1 MTSRATTFGFLIV
14 AACGAKQSSSSS
26 SDACPSAIHDAV
38 TRAYPHGQQHGCKL
52 EREDG
57 HDQYEVKLVQA
68 DGSQA
73 EVELALD
80 GTITQLE
87 ERIAIAALP
96 AEVTHAFSEKY
107 PGVTPARAERITQPG
122 KPMQFELA
130 VGDREEVTFTATGDL
145 VEVEGAAGYT
155 KSVIALPGG
164 GSDGV
169 MMDYLLFNPRTN
181 TVWVPAGNTAGVD
194 VIDTKTH
201 AIVRVEGFATKEMVR
216 HGKKRTVGPS
226 SATLGEVGTVYVG
239 NRGDSSVCA
248 VDERTLTKRT
258 CGTLDAMPDGIEYV
272 APTHEVWVTTP
283 RDKSV
288 RILDATTLAQKA
300 RLAFDGEPEGFAV
313 DATRGWFYTNL
324 EDKDVTLAISLAS
337 HETVATWHPSCGEDG
352 PHGLRLAEAEGRLL
366 VACGAEVHALDVTH
380 GGAVVGK
387 LAVGDG
393 VDDLDLD
400 AASHTVYAAGGKA
413 ASLSVIS
420 LRPDGSLVLV
430 VQTPTGEG
438 ARNGVVAANGE
449 VYLSHAKGSELV
461 VLTPEKKED

>member
-1 MTSRATTFGFLIV
+1 MSTRFSRLGFVVL
-14 AACGAKQSSSSS
+14 AACGGKQSPSS
-26 SDACPSAIHDAV
+26 SDACPVAIHDAV
-38 TRAYPHGQQHGCKL
+38 TSAYPHAQQLGCKP

-68 DGSQA
+68 DGSSA
-73 EVELALD
+73 EVELAPD

-87 ERIAIAALP
+87 ERIAITVLP
-96 AEVTHAFSEKY
+96 AEVTRAFAAKY
-107 PGVTPARAERITQPG
+107 PGTTPTRAERITQPG

-130 VGDREEVTFTATGDL
+130 VGLHEEVTFTAAGEL

-155 KSVIALPGG
+155 RSLIALPGG

-181 TVWVPAGNTAGVD
+181 TVWVPAGNTAAVD
-194 VIDTKTH
+194 VIDAKTH
-201 AIVRVEGFATKEMVR
+201 AIARVEGFATKEMER
-216 HGKKRTVGPS
+216 KGTKRTVGPS
-226 SATLGEVGTVYVG
+226 SATLGDVGTVYVG
-239 NRGDSSVCA
+239 NRGDFSVCA
-248 VDERTLTKRT
+248 VDEHALTKRT
-258 CGTLDAMPDGIEYV
+258 CGTLDSMPDGIAYV

-283 RDKSV
+283 RDKSI

-300 RLAFDGEPEGFAV
+300 RLPFDGEPEGFAV

-324 EDKDVTLAISLAS
+324 EDKDLTLAISLAS

-352 PHGLRLAEAEGRLL
+352 PHGLRLAETEGRLL
-366 VACGAEVHALDVTH
+366 VACSAEVHALDVTH
-380 GGAVVGK
+380 QGAVVGR

-400 AASHTVYAAGGKA
+400 AAARTVYAGGSKA
-413 ASLSVIS
+413 ASLAVIS
-420 LRPDGSLVLV
+420 LLPDGSLVMK
-430 VQTPTGEG
+430 VQTPTAEG

-461 VLTPEKKED
+461 VLIPEKK